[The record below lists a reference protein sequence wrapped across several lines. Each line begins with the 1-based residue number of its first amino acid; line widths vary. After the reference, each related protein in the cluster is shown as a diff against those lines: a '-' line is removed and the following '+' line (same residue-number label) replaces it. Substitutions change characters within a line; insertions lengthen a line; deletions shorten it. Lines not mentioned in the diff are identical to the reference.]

1 MLCFSDLIK
10 IFQNLH
16 FCLLDTFKIFASIFG
31 ISSKMCCFFVGFFYM
46 FASAFIEE
54 MNFNLQSELLNHI
67 RLQNLL
73 PYA

>member
-16 FCLLDTFKIFASIFG
+16 FCLLDTFKIFASISG

-46 FASAFIEE
+46 FAITFIEE
-54 MNFNLQSELLNHI
+54 MNL
-67 RLQNLL
+67 
-73 PYA
+73 